1 MTYGLRIEYILKR
14 YCYLQII
21 NNHKILSMKI
31 LNASPRFEKAHDRGQ
46 LKDFLDKSI
55 IQMHIGT
62 LDDKKIQTSIWYHY
76 DSENNKLYFN
86 IYTFKKVL

>member
-1 MTYGLRIEYILKR
+1 
-14 YCYLQII
+14 
-21 NNHKILSMKI
+21 MKI
-31 LNASPRFEKAHDRGQ
+31 LNASPRFEKPHDRRQ
-46 LKDFLDKSI
+46 LKDFLDKCI

-86 IYTFKKVL
+86 IYIQKSFMTSKKTKKKYLFLHR

>member
-1 MTYGLRIEYILKR
+1 
-14 YCYLQII
+14 
-21 NNHKILSMKI
+21 MKI
-31 LNASPRFEKAHDRGQ
+31 LNASPRFEKPHDRRQ
-46 LKDFLDKSI
+46 LKDFLDKCI

-86 IYTFKKVL
+86 IYIQKSFMTSRKTNKKYLFLHR

>member
-1 MTYGLRIEYILKR
+1 
-14 YCYLQII
+14 
-21 NNHKILSMKI
+21 MKI
-31 LNASPRFEKAHDRGQ
+31 LNASPRFEKPHDRRQ
-46 LKDFLDKSI
+46 LKDFLDKCI